1 MRQGEMDQ
9 GPLRCWAARYAI
21 AMTDPVLDLERFIDA
36 SPTPYHAVMQCVE
49 HLERAAFRP
58 FREGEAWDL
67 EPGVRGYVVRG
78 QGSLIAFE
86 LGNVAAAKSGF
97 RMVGAHTDSPNLR
110 LKPEPE
116 RSAFGTRQLEVEPYG
131 SALLHTWLDRDL
143 SLAGRVF
150 YAASDGSMACALLD
164 FRRPLLRIPNLAIHL
179 YKELREEGLKLN
191 PQQHLV
197 PVLGLEGGQRELLPL
212 LCAELKRTGHAL
224 IPDAVRGFDLM
235 AYDVQRASRWGAQEE
250 FIAAPRL
257 DDLAS
262 CHAGLC
268 ALLEAVANGPSVYTR
283 VLVLNDH
290 EEVGSRSAR
299 GAAGPFLAQTLE
311 RFVAGRGGADAQ
323 ALPRALA
330 HSWLISADMAHAVH
344 PNYADRHDP
353 QHRPV
358 LGAGPVIK
366 LNANQAYATD
376 GEGVAFFRSL
386 CAEVGVKP
394 QLFVSRSDMA
404 CGSTIG
410 PVAAA
415 KLGVRTVDVGTPLW
429 AMHSCRETAAVGDSD
444 ALSRVL
450 TAFFG
455 ATKSASKPVGK

>member
-1 MRQGEMDQ
+1 MSDSAG
-9 GPLRCWAARYAI
+9 
-21 AMTDPVLDLERFIDA
+21 DLERFIDA
-36 SPTPYHAVMQCVE
+36 SPTPYHAVAQCASR
-49 HLERAAFRP
+49 LETVGFCR
-58 FREGEAWDL
+58 FREEDAWDL
-67 EPGVRGYVVRG
+67 EPGARGYVVRG

-86 LGNVAAAKSGF
+86 LGSVAAAESGF

-110 LKPEPE
+110 LKPDPE
-116 RSAFGTRQLEVEPYG
+116 RLAFGTRQLGVELYG

-150 YAASDGSMACALLD
+150 YAAPDGSTACALLD
-164 FRRPLLRIPNLAIHL
+164 IRRPLLRIPNLAIHL

-197 PVLGLEGGQRELLPL
+197 PVLGLEGGEGELLTL
-212 LCAELKRTGHAL
+212 VCAELKRVGHGVTRE
-224 IPDAVRGFDLM
+224 AVRGFDLM
-235 AYDVQRASRWGAQEE
+235 AYDVQPASRWGAQEE

-268 ALLEAVANGPSVYTR
+268 ALVQAVANGPSRHTR

-299 GAAGPFLAQTLE
+299 GAAGPFLTHTL
-311 RFVAGRGGADAQ
+311 GRIAASTDGASAQ

-330 HSWLISADMAHAVH
+330 QSWLISADMAHAVH

-358 LGAGPVIK
+358 LGGGPVIK
-366 LNANQAYATD
+366 VNANQAYATD
-376 GEGVAFFRSL
+376 GEGVAFFQSL
-386 CAEVGVKP
+386 CDKVGVTP
-394 QLFVSRSDMA
+394 QLFVSRSDLA

-410 PVAAA
+410 PVTAAE
-415 KLGVRTVDVGTPLW
+415 LGVRTVDVGTPLW
-429 AMHSCRETAAVGDSD
+429 AMHSCRETAGVADSY

-450 TAFFG
+450 GAFFG
-455 ATKSASKPVGK
+455 STENASDPVRK